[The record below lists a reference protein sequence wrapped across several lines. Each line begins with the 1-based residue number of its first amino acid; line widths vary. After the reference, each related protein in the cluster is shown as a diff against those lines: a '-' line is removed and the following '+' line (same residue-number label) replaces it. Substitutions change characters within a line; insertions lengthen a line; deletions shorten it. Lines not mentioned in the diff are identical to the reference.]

1 MPKIS
6 ALNNIEQLTT
16 SSILP
21 VVDGNETQK
30 VTLQRVIEFV
40 SASIDVTFATEIELL
55 QSASSIT
62 SSLNAFASASV
73 LSVASKLSTSS
84 FEAYTASVSSV
95 NTSSLLLSSS
105 FNTFTSSYK
114 TDSASFDNRVDS
126 LETISVTPFLSAST
140 FNTYTSSNDSKVNS
154 LINKTGSYAT
164 TGSNVFK
171 SSQTISGSLN
181 LFITGG
187 TAYAINENPTPN
199 NEFWAYVVQ
208 YPDAQNVAVG
218 WTATIVGGGTYNVTA
233 VNYEYPFNKITLND
247 GSLSMG
253 YRIGIN
259 FSKPSRS
266 LKFNSE
272 GALVFSDSS
281 SQYTAF
287 TGIPSGS
294 ISSSAQIT
302 AYGFISQSTDIT
314 PFLSSST
321 FNTFT
326 SSYKTD
332 SSSFD
337 SRITAATNEQDLS
350 GLVTTSSFNSYTA
363 SNDSRVNSLINVT
376 SSYITSAQTSS
387 FITESETGSFVT
399 DVSMFLSKSIFDTY
413 TSSLSGAISSSAQIT
428 SLGFAT
434 TSSVLNIDTSSL
446 VTTSSFNSYT
456 ASIST
461 ASLVN
466 RLNSIESVS
475 GSWITESETG
485 SFLTSLPN
493 GVISG
498 SSQLP
503 SGLVSGSSQILNG
516 SNILSSS
523 VEGFTAFSESVNSR
537 IASAGGGGSTDVSM
551 FLSQSTF
558 NTLTSS
564 FTSYSSSINSY
575 TSSMN
580 SYTASINSTTA
591 SLNGKTGSYAT
602 TGSNQFKAD
611 QIITGSLTVTA
622 LTTISSSIS
631 ANSSSLYLTSGSNLI
646 VQNNGYVEV
655 SGSQLISGSLTI
667 TGSLNIS
674 NSGSLGARLW
684 QLSDVNDSLSG
695 SITDGYMLS
704 YNTGSNSW
712 VATPGATARGSIR
725 LYMATNR
732 SNASAF
738 YFNAN
743 TRTASDSASPSSDTA
758 FMVTTT
764 LLNKVTVFLRQDA
777 AGPNSTQIAIYKN
790 ANGSAFSSASQIA
803 TATLSLTQDTI
814 QTYTFTGLTL
824 NQFDSLHVYCDPTS
838 TPGTLYAIVTVE

>member
-6 ALNNIEQLTT
+6 ALSTISQLTT

-30 VTLQRVIEFV
+30 VTLERVIEFV
-40 SASIDVTFATEIELL
+40 SASLDVTFTTEIELMR
-55 QSASSIT
+55 SASSIT
-62 SSLNAFASASV
+62 SSLNEFATASN
-73 LSVASKLSTSS
+73 LLANQKLSTSS
-84 FEAYTASVSSV
+84 Y
-95 NTSSLLLSSS
+95 N
-105 FNTFTSSYK
+105 
-114 TDSASFDNRVDS
+114 TDSASFNIRINN
-126 LETISVTPFLSAST
+126 ISVDTSSLVLSST

-171 SSQTISGSLN
+171 AGQTIGGNLFLSASNPLLYNTGNTNAMLFGFFDGGTIYGPYYQIFGNQYSNTTQRGSAEFVFDSRNGGDNGFNVVELNNSTWVRKFRVNTNGAEVTGSLIVTNGITGSTNWDTIVNKPTLLSGSSQISSLG
-181 LFITGG
+181 F
-187 TAYAINENPTPN
+187 
-199 NEFWAYVVQ
+199 
-208 YPDAQNVAVG
+208 
-218 WTATIVGGGTYNVTA
+218 ATTS
-233 VNYEYPFNKITLND
+233 
-247 GSLSMG
+247 SLSD
-253 YRIGIN
+253 
-259 FSKPSRS
+259 
-266 LKFNSE
+266 
-272 GALVFSDSS
+272 V
-281 SQYTAF
+281 
-287 TGIPSGS
+287 
-294 ISSSAQIT
+294 
-302 AYGFISQSTDIT
+302 T

-350 GLVTTSSFNSYTA
+350 GLVTTSLFNSYTA
-363 SNDSRVNSLINVT
+363 SNDSRVNSLINAT

-461 ASLVN
+461 ASLVS
-466 RLNSIESVS
+466 RLNTIESVS

-523 VEGFTAFSESVNSR
+523 AEGFTAFSESVNSR

-611 QIITGSLTVTA
+611 QTITGSLTVTA

-704 YNTGSNSW
+704 YSTGSNSW
-712 VATPGATARGSIR
+712 VTTAGATARGSIR

>member
-1 MPKIS
+1 
-6 ALNNIEQLTT
+6 
-16 SSILP
+16 
-21 VVDGNETQK
+21 
-30 VTLQRVIEFV
+30 V
-40 SASIDVTFATEIELL
+40 S
-55 QSASSIT
+55 
-62 SSLNAFASASV
+62 
-73 LSVASKLSTSS
+73 
-84 FEAYTASVSSV
+84 
-95 NTSSLLLSSS
+95 
-105 FNTFTSSYK
+105 
-114 TDSASFDNRVDS
+114 
-126 LETISVTPFLSAST
+126 
-140 FNTYTSSNDSKVNS
+140 
-154 LINKTGSYAT
+154 
-164 TGSNVFK
+164 
-171 SSQTISGSLN
+171 
-181 LFITGG
+181 
-187 TAYAINENPTPN
+187 
-199 NEFWAYVVQ
+199 
-208 YPDAQNVAVG
+208 
-218 WTATIVGGGTYNVTA
+218 
-233 VNYEYPFNKITLND
+233 
-247 GSLSMG
+247 
-253 YRIGIN
+253 
-259 FSKPSRS
+259 
-266 LKFNSE
+266 
-272 GALVFSDSS
+272 
-281 SQYTAF
+281 
-287 TGIPSGS
+287 
-294 ISSSAQIT
+294 
-302 AYGFISQSTDIT
+302 
-314 PFLSSST
+314 
-321 FNTFT
+321 
-326 SSYKTD
+326 
-332 SSSFD
+332 
-337 SRITAATNEQDLS
+337 
-350 GLVTTSSFNSYTA
+350 
-363 SNDSRVNSLINVT
+363 
-376 SSYITSAQTSS
+376 
-387 FITESETGSFVT
+387 
-399 DVSMFLSKSIFDTY
+399 
-413 TSSLSGAISSSAQIT
+413 
-428 SLGFAT
+428 
-434 TSSVLNIDTSSL
+434 
-446 VTTSSFNSYT
+446 
-456 ASIST
+456 
-461 ASLVN
+461 
-466 RLNSIESVS
+466 RLNTIESVS

-523 VEGFTAFSESVNSR
+523 AEGFTAFSESVNSR

-611 QIITGSLTVTA
+611 QTITGSLTVTA

-704 YNTGSNSW
+704 YSTGSNSW
-712 VATPGATARGSIR
+712 VTTAGATARGSIR